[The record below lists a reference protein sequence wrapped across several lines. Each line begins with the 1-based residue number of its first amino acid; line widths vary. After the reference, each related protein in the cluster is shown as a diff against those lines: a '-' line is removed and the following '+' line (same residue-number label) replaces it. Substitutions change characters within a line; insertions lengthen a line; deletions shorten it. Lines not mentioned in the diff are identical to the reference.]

1 MGTATA
7 HVDTGVKAEVATVIQ
22 GGRTV
27 FSINGVGHW
36 RVKNQKHLT
45 PTSTYIPSSSGHGVL
60 DLNGQDR
67 GIKLPEQGGQNIPHR
82 PNQDCFST
90 AYKVRVVFTFLNG

>member
-1 MGTATA
+1 M
-7 HVDTGVKAEVATVIQ
+7 DTGVKAKVAAVMQ

-36 RVKNQKHLT
+36 RVKNLKHFT
-45 PTSTYIPSSSGHGVL
+45 PTSPYIPSSSGQGVL

-67 GIKLPEQGGQNIPHR
+67 GIKLPEQSGQKHAT
-82 PNQDCFST
+82 Q
-90 AYKVRVVFTFLNG
+90 A